1 MKLSYVVVFEQG
13 PNNYSAY
20 VPDVPGCVSA
30 GDTWEEMQAMIKE
43 ALEFHIEG
51 MLEDGEDIPE
61 PRMSLEDA
69 MAYHCQPLTEEEKAS
84 LAEFGD
90 EPPAMSTTF
99 ERVEVE
105 VAVPQ
110 PAASGS

>member
-20 VPDVPGCVSA
+20 APDVLGCVST

-43 ALEFHIEG
+43 ALQFHIEF
-51 MLEDGEDIPE
+51 MVENGEEVPG
-61 PRMSLEDA
+61 PRMSLEEA
-69 MAYHCQPLTEEEKAS
+69 MAYHSQPLTEEEKAS

-90 EPPAMSTTF
+90 EGPVLSTTF
-99 ERVEVE
+99 ERVEIE

-110 PAASGS
+110 PAAGGS